1 MPSRTILRLGMTI
14 STILLTPNGNS
25 TMNNYFSMQTVK
37 TVLSHLPEKLA
48 ASAGIT
54 GILSALGIHAQ
65 LVLIFALLEALD
77 IVTALIAASAKCWH
91 AIYPQTPGTLWDFWV
106 FRTQARKWRY
116 IQSNIMRKKSV
127 SKLCT
132 YGIMLLFCAFA
143 DTAMQIAGSPRFLLS
158 IFTCILCLTETISV
172 CENLDAAGYDAVH
185 QLLEIV
191 KARKDK
197 IK

>member
-1 MPSRTILRLGMTI
+1 MENWLSAQTIKAVA
-14 STILLTPNGNS
+14 
-25 TMNNYFSMQTVK
+25 Q
-37 TVLSHLPEKLA
+37 HLPEKLA

-54 GILSALGIHAQ
+54 GILSALGLQAQ
-65 LVLIFALLEALD
+65 LFLIFALLEGLD
-77 IVTALIAASAKCWH
+77 IITALIAASAKLWH
-91 AIYPQTPGTLWDFWV
+91 VMYPQTPGTLWDFWR

-116 IQSNIMRKKSV
+116 IKSDIMRKKSA

-132 YGIMLLFCAFA
+132 YGLMLMVCALC

-172 CENLDAAGYDAVH
+172 CENLDVAGYDAVR
-185 QLLEIV
+185 QLMDIV
-191 KARKDK
+191 KVRKEK

>member
-1 MPSRTILRLGMTI
+1 
-14 STILLTPNGNS
+14 
-25 TMNNYFSMQTVK
+25 MNNYFSLHTVK
-37 TVLSHLPEKLA
+37 TVFDHLPEKLA

-65 LVLIFALLEALD
+65 LVLIFILLEVLD
-77 IVTALIAASAKCWH
+77 IITALIAASAKCWH
-91 AIYPQTPGTLWDFWV
+91 TIYPQTPGTLYDFWA
-106 FRTQARKWRY
+106 FRKQARRWRF
-116 IQSNIMRKKSV
+116 IKSDIMRKKGF
-127 SKLCT
+127 SKIGT
-132 YGIMLLFCAFA
+132 YGILLAVCALC
-143 DTAMQIAGSPRFLLS
+143 DVAMQLAGSPRFLLS

-185 QLLEIV
+185 QLLEVV

>member
-1 MPSRTILRLGMTI
+1 
-14 STILLTPNGNS
+14 
-25 TMNNYFSMQTVK
+25 MNNYFSTQTVK
-37 TVLSHLPEKLA
+37 AVCEHLPEKLA

-65 LVLIFALLEALD
+65 LVLIFILLEALD
-77 IVTALIAASAKCWH
+77 IITALIAASAKCWH
-91 AIYPQTPGTLWDFWV
+91 AIYPQTPGTLWDFWA
-106 FRTQARKWRY
+106 FRKQARRWRF
-116 IQSNIMRKKSV
+116 IKSDIMRKKSA
-127 SKLCT
+127 SKIGT
-132 YGIMLLFCAFA
+132 YGILLAVCALC
-143 DTAMQIAGSPRFLLS
+143 DVAMQLAGSPRFLLS

-185 QLLEIV
+185 QLLEVV